1 MNQYGGLGHHDGWM
15 NGQIERMGIGIKRVH
30 TGKWAEESGNG
41 KLQIEKEWGGVNA
54 PIDQGST
61 HNRLH
66 DVG

>member
-1 MNQYGGLGHHDGWM
+1 M
-15 NGQIERMGIGIKRVH
+15 NGQIERMGVGIKRVH
-30 TGKWAEESGNG
+30 TGGSGQEESGNG